1 MNNID
6 IRRKAA
12 SRGVKMWEIADALG
26 KRDSCFSRMLRKELP
41 PKMKE
46 QIFEIIERLANDAD
60 EQFAIIAG
68 KATEATKEEKCQVRD
83 HPDIEKLMR
92 TGETGSGKYPHCP
105 ICGAECETL
114 FRDKSGVVFAC
125 DECVE
130 KQDAWESEEAF
141 F

>member
-1 MNNID
+1 MSNID
-6 IRRKAA
+6 IRTMA
-12 SRGVKMWEIADALG
+12 SANGVSLWQIADALG
-26 KRDSCFSRMLRKELP
+26 ISEPTMTRKMRKELP
-41 PKMKE
+41 QDQKKR
-46 QIFEIIERLANDAD
+46 IFEIIASLS
-60 EQFAIIAG
+60 
-68 KATEATKEEKCQVRD
+68 KAKKEEKSQVRD

-114 FRDKSGVVFAC
+114 FKDKTGVVFAC

-141 F
+141 Y

>member
-1 MNNID
+1 MSNID
-6 IRRKAA
+6 IRTMA
-12 SRGVKMWEIADALG
+12 SANGVALWQIADALG
-26 KRDSCFSRMLRKELP
+26 ISEPTMTRKMRKELNQDQ
-41 PKMKE
+41 KK
-46 QIFEIIERLANDAD
+46 QIFEIITILS
-60 EQFAIIAG
+60 
-68 KATEATKEEKCQVRD
+68 KAKKEEEPQVND

-114 FRDKSGVVFAC
+114 FKDKTGVVFAC

-141 F
+141 Y